1 MYVYNFHEN
10 LWTLYEDK
18 LFEYLR
24 MSAVCCMHRKY
35 LITYP
40 SSKTTE
46 ADTRT
51 NSPTQDTAEPKSR
64 L

>member
-24 MSAVCCMHRKY
+24 MSAVCCMRRKDS
-35 LITYP
+35 ITYP
-40 SSKTTE
+40 SSRTT
-46 ADTRT
+46 A
-51 NSPTQDTAEPKSR
+51 DTAEPNSG